1 MRELLIDDVSKVFTS
16 REGANVIALE
26 NANLEVR
33 PGEFVTLLGP
43 SGCGKTTLLDLII
56 GITKPTS
63 GVVKVDKEDVA
74 SAFKQNPPGV
84 VFQTPVL
91 MPWLT
96 SLENV
101 LLPVQVGPRRKRLGR
116 AATSNLKDEA
126 ARLLDLVGLKGFEAK
141 YPDELSGGMQQRVSI
156 ARALLETSGLVL
168 LDEPFSAL
176 DEFTREDLNL
186 ELLRLWSER
195 SLTVVFVTHN
205 IYEAVFLSD
214 RVVVMSPRPGRI
226 VADVP
231 ITLERPRRREML
243 KSHEFADQVTAVR
256 QALEGHWHG

>member
-1 MRELLIDDVSKVFTS
+1 VRELLIDDVSKVFTS
-16 REGANVIALE
+16 REGVDVVALDH
-26 NANLEVR
+26 ANLLVR

-56 GITKPTS
+56 GITTPTG
-63 GVVKVDKEDVA
+63 GVVKVDKEDVS
-74 SAFKQNPPGV
+74 SAFRKNPPGV

-101 LLPVQVGPRRKRLGR
+101 LLPVKVGPRRKRLG
-116 AATSNLKDEA
+116 AARNGLRDEA

-186 ELLRLWSER
+186 ELLRLWAER

-231 ITLERPRRREML
+231 ITLERPRRRELL

-256 QALEGHWHG
+256 HALEGHWHN